1 MTKYAVISNDPDA
14 FFLGRYSTLELAQK
28 AIGNKPDI
36 WCLYKMI
43 DIDKD
48 DFEIENLDPDKRSWY
63 YDDDGTKRRKPKDE
77 N

>member
-14 FFLGRYSTLELAQK
+14 FFLGRYATLEAAQK

-36 WCLYKMI
+36 WCLYKMV

-48 DFEIENLDPDKRSWY
+48 DFEI
-63 YDDDGTKRRKPKDE
+63 
-77 N
+77 